1 MLGDDHEWDEHKR
14 ASNLEKHG
22 FDFVD
27 ANQVHKSPDKLTLG
41 SARQGETK
49 WIDLAP
55 VKGRLLMLVY
65 VMRGDVVRC
74 ISMSVANRKESRW
87 YDEFKIDDTLH

>member
-14 ASNLEKHG
+14 ASNLGKHG

-27 ANQVHKSPDKLTLG
+27 ANQVHESPDKLTLG

-49 WIDLAP
+49 SIDLAP

-74 ISMSVANRKESRW
+74 ISMGVAN
-87 YDEFKIDDTLH
+87 

>member
-1 MLGDDHEWDEHKR
+1 MTTSGTSTSEQAIWKNTDLISWMHRIHE
-14 ASNLEKHG
+14 SL
-22 FDFVD
+22 
-27 ANQVHKSPDKLTLG
+27 DKLTLG

-65 VMRGDVVRC
+65 VMRGDVV
-74 ISMSVANRKESRW
+74 
-87 YDEFKIDDTLH
+87 

>member
-1 MLGDDHEWDEHKR
+1 MTTSGTSTSEQAIWKNTDLISWMHRIHE
-14 ASNLEKHG
+14 S
-22 FDFVD
+22 
-27 ANQVHKSPDKLTLG
+27 SDKLTLG

>member
-1 MLGDDHEWDEHKR
+1 
-14 ASNLEKHG
+14 
-22 FDFVD
+22 
-27 ANQVHKSPDKLTLG
+27 
-41 SARQGETK
+41 
-49 WIDLAP
+49 
-55 VKGRLLMLVY
+55 MLVY